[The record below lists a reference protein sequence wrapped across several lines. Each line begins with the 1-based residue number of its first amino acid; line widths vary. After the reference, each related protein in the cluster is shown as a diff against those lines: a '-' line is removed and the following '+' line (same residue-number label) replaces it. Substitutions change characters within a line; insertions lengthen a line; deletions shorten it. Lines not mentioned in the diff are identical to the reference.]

1 VTPLHRA
8 TQPWPDRL
16 RFLRGRI
23 ARAPLAA
30 AFALAL
36 LFGSGPARAHPIVST
51 DINRHVVITVHPHQV
66 DVDYLYEMLEI
77 AAISAAREADVN
89 GDGRTSEAEHE
100 AQFRDWVARM
110 QQSLQLELDGVPLPM
125 TLLASR
131 RTDEDSAFGLS
142 TVRWNLHLIA
152 LLPARGAQGSLV
164 FRDRY
169 RQDLVG
175 WKEIVVQGSG
185 GVVVSGAGASAQDRS
200 QRLTD
205 YAAMAELPNPDEEG
219 VTTMLALA
227 SAPPVLAAVI
237 GAAQQEAAPASS
249 PEASPA
255 ASAARPSTRMR
266 AAADTVQTA
275 PQQPRASTA
284 ASDAVQAAPKEPP
297 PTFAAPAERTWDA
310 RVHQDAWPFFRL
322 GAHHIAV
329 GYDHLLFLL
338 GLLLFR
344 QSLAR
349 VVGVVT
355 AFTVAHSLTLALAAL
370 GWITPPGPLID
381 ALIPV
386 TIAYVGAAAAL
397 RPDSRHGPLLAF
409 GFGLVHGFGFA
420 AALREALGLRMGA
433 DWLIALASFN
443 LGIEAFQVVAVCLV
457 YPLLRFADRFAWST
471 SARRLLA
478 FGVMSA
484 GLVWLVERLR

>member
-1 VTPLHRA
+1 
-8 TQPWPDRL
+8 
-16 RFLRGRI
+16 
-23 ARAPLAA
+23 
-30 AFALAL
+30 L
-36 LFGSGPARAHPIVST
+36 LGPGPARAHPIVGT
-51 DINRHVVITVHPHQV
+51 DINRHVVITVHPRQV

-77 AAISAAREADVN
+77 AAIAAAREADAN

-100 AQFRDWVARM
+100 AQFREWVARM
-110 QQSLQLELDGVPLPM
+110 QQSLELELDGVPLPM

-131 RTDEDSAFGLS
+131 RSDEASVFGLS
-142 TVRWNLHLIA
+142 TTHWNLHLIA
-152 LLPARGAQGSLV
+152 PLTARGAQGSLV

-175 WKEIVVQGSG
+175 WKEIVVQGSD

-205 YAAMAELPNPDEEG
+205 YAAMAELPNPDEQG

-227 SAPPVLAAVI
+227 SEPRALATVI
-237 GAAQQEAAPASS
+237 GAAPQEPAPGSLQESS
-249 PEASPA
+249 P
-255 ASAARPSTRMR
+255 SAPPSTRTH
-266 AAADTVQTA
+266 AAASTVQATRQKSR
-275 PQQPRASTA
+275 P
-284 ASDAVQAAPKEPP
+284 AVAAPEAVRTTPTKSSPP
-297 PTFAAPAERTWDA
+297 AAAPAERTWDA
-310 RVHQDAWPFFRL
+310 RVRQDAWPFFRL
-322 GAHHIAV
+322 GARHIAV

-370 GWITPPGPLID
+370 GWITPPGALID
-381 ALIPV
+381 ALIPI

-397 RPDSRHGPLLAF
+397 RPDSRHGPWLAF

-420 AALREALGLRMGA
+420 AALREALGVRMGP

-443 LGIEAFQVVAVCLV
+443 LGIEAFQVLAVCLV

-471 SARRLLA
+471 ALRRLLA

-484 GLVWLVERLR
+484 GLVWFLERVR